1 MLGPEYDRKS
11 PWCPDRAVHIANG
24 GVSPTGVTRSAEAP
38 PSTVQAVTASDLF
51 APFRSA
57 DPAEPFVVAQI
68 GQSLDGRIAT
78 VTGESRYI
86 NRAAALDHLH
96 AIRANVDAVV
106 VGIGTVLS
114 DDPLLT
120 VRRVAGQSP
129 ARVVI
134 DPSERLGPE
143 ARCLNA
149 DGAPCF
155 VVRRRAGTSICGAE
169 ILVIDAPDG
178 RFAPSAI
185 VAALFARGMRR
196 ILVEGGARTISAFVD
211 DRAVDRLHV
220 LVAPLIIGSGR
231 TGLDLA
237 PVARLS
243 SALRPASRVHVFA
256 DGDVLFDCDL
266 RRPRQE

>member
-1 MLGPEYDRKS
+1 L
-11 PWCPDRAVHIANG
+11 
-24 GVSPTGVTRSAEAP
+24 
-38 PSTVQAVTASDLF
+38 TACDIF

-57 DPAEPFVVAQI
+57 NPSTPFVVAQI

-106 VGIGTVLS
+106 VGIGTVLV

-120 VRRVAGQSP
+120 VRRVVGQNP
-129 ARVVI
+129 ARVII
-134 DPSERLGPE
+134 DPSERLGPA
-143 ARCLNA
+143 ARCLND
-149 DGAPCF
+149 DGVPCF
-155 VVRRRAGTSICGAE
+155 VIRKRAGQSICGAE
-169 ILVIDAPDG
+169 IVVVDAPDG
-178 RFAPSAI
+178 KFAPAAI

-196 ILVEGGARTISAFVD
+196 ILIEGGARTVSAFVD
-211 DRAVDRLHV
+211 ERAVDRLHV
-220 LVAPLIIGSGR
+220 LIAPLIIGSGR
-231 TGLDLA
+231 TGLQLA

-243 SALRPASRVHVFA
+243 HALRPAARVHVFA

-266 RRPRQE
+266 RQPRQE

>member
-1 MLGPEYDRKS
+1 MLTDHDRKTS
-11 PWCPDRAVHIANG
+11 SCPDRAVHIANNQ
-24 GVSPTGVTRSAEAP
+24 VSPTRRTP
-38 PSTVQAVTASDLF
+38 PTPDVAVTVSDLF

-57 DPAEPFVVAQI
+57 NPAAPFVVAQI

-106 VGIGTVLS
+106 VGIGTVLT

-120 VRRVAGQSP
+120 VRRVAGQNP
-129 ARVVI
+129 ARVII
-134 DPSERLGPE
+134 DPSERLGPG
-143 ARCLNA
+143 ARCLND

-155 VVRRRAGTSICGAE
+155 VIRRQPGQPICGAE
-169 ILVIDAPDG
+169 IVVVEAPDG
-178 RFAPSAI
+178 KFAPASI
-185 VAALFARGMRR
+185 VAALFVRGLRR
-196 ILVEGGARTISAFVD
+196 ILVEGGARTISTFVNHG
-211 DRAVDRLHV
+211 AVDRLHV

-231 TGLDLA
+231 SGLELS

-243 SALRPASRVHVFA
+243 HALRPSARVHVFA

-266 RRPRQE
+266 RQPRQE

>member
-1 MLGPEYDRKS
+1 L
-11 PWCPDRAVHIANG
+11 
-24 GVSPTGVTRSAEAP
+24 
-38 PSTVQAVTASDLF
+38 TACDLF
-51 APFRSA
+51 APFRNA
-57 DPAEPFVVAQI
+57 DPAAPFVVAQI

-78 VTGESRYI
+78 VGGESRYI

-106 VGIGTVLS
+106 VGIGTVLI
-114 DDPLLT
+114 DNPLLT
-120 VRRVAGQSP
+120 VRRVAGQNP

-134 DPSERLGPE
+134 DPSERLDPG
-143 ARCLNA
+143 ARCLND

-155 VVRRRAGTSICGAE
+155 VIRRRPGNPICGAE
-169 ILVIDAPDG
+169 IVVVEAPDG
-178 RFAPSAI
+178 KFVPAGI

-211 DRAVDRLHV
+211 DGAVDRLHV

-231 TGLDLA
+231 TGLELA
-237 PVARLS
+237 PVSRLS
-243 SALRPASRVHVFA
+243 HALRPAARVHLFA

-266 RRPRQE
+266 RQPRQE